1 MGLFS
6 LFTENLGSGALPSRA
21 LELRSEVN
29 EMESVIR
36 LDWYRR
42 VYGDGVYVG
51 YQTLR
56 DFYRGKQWT
65 YKKESGTMRTY
76 NYSFTVVENMV
87 AFLAREAPQFTSP
100 PTKADDV
107 MERRKA
113 EGRTKILDKIHE
125 HNQIGLVFQ
134 QAART
139 ASIDGD
145 AFIFGAIPTYKTRPD
160 GTKYFDSIRYW
171 NVERPE
177 TIRVIWKDD
186 NFREIA
192 GFIKHYRLYVP
203 EAKRIFKDQIAKT
216 GQTIVPDGKPTAN
229 DIAPDR
235 DIDQTSDDMLRTQVP
250 MITIKEYW
258 DEKEYLLMF
267 NLSNKVV
274 DYVEHN
280 WGYVPLHY
288 IPNIHLPGFPK
299 GTSDLEN
306 ELDAQQ
312 EYNERASDLADIIKE
327 IARPTYWGKNL
338 DEVSEVRAGQSVI
351 YEVGDDAEINAMP
364 ASGQTAPMD
373 EYLKDRK
380 TDLIALSGMNNV
392 MYPTNSI
399 MQATGRALS
408 VVMQGINNKIANRKV
423 WWEQA
428 FKNLNSQI
436 LMHAEKNIT
445 GAKLIID
452 GQYNTDVFISSVLMR
467 DVTDEINKFNA
478 KLQSLTTTQFNI
490 GIPNPDEEQRMMI
503 EELKDPV
510 LATEIAKQP
519 GLLEQVLAKQTAA
532 ATTPPGGGTPTTPG
546 AVIPGAGAPQLA
558 ADENVPGSNPSPA
571 AGAPSPVGARAAVA
585 VAASRGNAKTVV
597 KSKK

>member
-6 LFTENLGSGALPSRA
+6 FFKGEDSNAISDRA
-21 LELRSEVN
+21 KELRTEVN
-29 EMESVIR
+29 EIEGVIR

-87 AFLAREAPQFTSP
+87 AFLAKEAPQMSSP
-100 PTKADDV
+100 AMKIDDPV
-107 MERRKA
+107 ERRKGEA
-113 EGRTKILDKIHE
+113 RTKLLDTIHDYNKIA
-125 HNQIGLVFQ
+125 LVFQ
-134 QAART
+134 AAART
-139 ASIDGD
+139 ASVDGD
-145 AFIFGAIPTYKTRPD
+145 AFIFGAIPTYKTVTDAD
-160 GTKYFDSIRYW
+160 GSNPRKVFDTIRYW

-203 EAKRIFKDQIAKT
+203 QAKKIFAEQIAKSNLT
-216 GQTIVPDGKPTAN
+216 VEADAKPTAS
-229 DIAPDR
+229 DIAADR
-235 DIDQTSDDMLRTQVP
+235 DIDQTADDMLRTQVP

-258 DEKEYLLMF
+258 DENEYLLLF
-267 NLSNKVV
+267 NLSNKIV
-274 DYVEHN
+274 DYVKHG
-280 WGYVPLHY
+280 WGSVPLHW

-312 EYNERASDLADIIKE
+312 EYNERTSDLADIIKE

-351 YEVGDDAEINAMP
+351 YQVGDDAEINAMP
-364 ASGQTAPMD
+364 VSGQSAPMT
-373 EYLKDRK
+373 EYIGDRK

-392 MYPTNSI
+392 MYPSNSI

-428 FKNLNSQI
+428 FKDLNAQI
-436 LMHAEKNIT
+436 LMHAEKNLP
-445 GAKLIID
+445 GSSKFID
-452 GQYNTDVFISSVLMR
+452 GVHRTDVFISSVLLR
-467 DVTDEINKFNA
+467 DVTEEINKFNA
-478 KLQSLTTTQFNI
+478 KLQSLTTTQMNV
-490 GIPNPDEEQRMMI
+490 GIPNPSEEQKLMK
-503 EELKDPV
+503 EELQDEI

-519 GLLEQVLAKQTAA
+519 GLLHQILGERIAA
-532 ATTPPGGGTPTTPG
+532 GQSLQPGSGQGNPQIAESDNVPGGG
-546 AVIPGAGAPQLA
+546 
-558 ADENVPGSNPSPA
+558 NPSPA
-571 AGAPSPVGARAAVA
+571 AGAPSPVSPAAAVA
-585 VAASRGNAKTVV
+585 TIAARHGSKALV
-597 KSKK
+597 KPKK

>member
-6 LFTENLGSGALPSRA
+6 FFKGDNTDSVPPRA
-21 LELRSEVN
+21 VTLRNEVN
-29 EMESVIR
+29 EMEAVIR

-42 VYGDGVYVG
+42 VYSDGVYVG

-76 NYSFTVVENMV
+76 NYSFTIVENMV
-87 AFLAREAPQFTSP
+87 AFLAHEAPQMSSP
-100 PTKADDV
+100 PVKVDDPI
-107 MERRKA
+107 ERRKGEA
-113 EGRTKILDKIHE
+113 RTKLLDLIHDY
-125 HNQIGLVFQ
+125 NQLPIVFQ
-134 QAART
+134 SAART

-145 AFIFGAIPTYKTRPD
+145 AFIFGAIPTYKTVTDAD
-160 GTKYFDSIRYW
+160 GSNPHKVFDSIRYW

-203 EAKRIFKDQIAKT
+203 QAKKIFAEQIVKSGVTVEADKD
-216 GQTIVPDGKPTAN
+216 KPTKY
-229 DIAPDR
+229 DIQPDR
-235 DIDQTSDDMLRTQVP
+235 DIDQTADDMLRTQVP

-258 DEKEYLLMF
+258 DESEYLLLF

-274 DYVEHN
+274 DYVKHD
-280 WGYVPLHY
+280 WGSVPLHW

-351 YEVGDDAEINAMP
+351 YTVGDDAEINAMP
-364 ASGQTAPMD
+364 SSGQSAPMT
-373 EYLKDRK
+373 EYLQERK

-428 FKNLNSQI
+428 FKNLNAQI
-436 LMHAEKNIT
+436 LMHAEKNIPNS
-445 GAKLIID
+445 KKFID
-452 GQYNTDVFISSVLMR
+452 GYYRTDVFISSVLLR
-467 DVTDEINKFNA
+467 NVTDEINKFNA
-478 KLQSLTTTQFNI
+478 KLQSLTTTQMNI
-490 GIPNPDEEQRMMI
+490 GIPNPSEEQKLMK
-503 EELKDPV
+503 EELQDEI

-519 GLLEQVLAKQTAA
+519 GLLHQILGERIANGQAL
-532 ATTPPGGGTPTTPG
+532 PGG
-546 AVIPGAGAPQLA
+546 APGAGAPQLSEGENEQGA
-558 ADENVPGSNPSPA
+558 APSPA
-571 AGAPSPVGARAAVA
+571 AGAPPTVSPAGA
-585 VAASRGNAKTVV
+585 VAALASRGGAKTLV
-597 KSKK
+597 KGKK

>member
-6 LFTENLGSGALPSRA
+6 FFKGEDSNAISDRA
-21 LELRSEVN
+21 KELRTEVN
-29 EMESVIR
+29 EIEGVIR

-87 AFLAREAPQFTSP
+87 AFLAKEAPQMSSP
-100 PTKADDV
+100 AMKIDDPV
-107 MERRKA
+107 ERRKGEA
-113 EGRTKILDKIHE
+113 RTKLLDTIHDYNKIA
-125 HNQIGLVFQ
+125 LVFQ
-134 QAART
+134 AAART
-139 ASIDGD
+139 ASVDGD
-145 AFIFGAIPTYKTRPD
+145 AFIFGAIPTYKTVTDAD
-160 GTKYFDSIRYW
+160 GSNPRKVFDTIRYW

-203 EAKRIFKDQIAKT
+203 QAKKIFAEQIAKSNLT
-216 GQTIVPDGKPTAN
+216 VEADAKPTAS
-229 DIAPDR
+229 DIAADR
-235 DIDQTSDDMLRTQVP
+235 DIDQTADDMLRTQVP

-258 DEKEYLLMF
+258 DENEYLLLF
-267 NLSNKVV
+267 NLSNKIV
-274 DYVEHN
+274 DYVKHG
-280 WGYVPLHY
+280 WGSVPLHW

-312 EYNERASDLADIIKE
+312 EYNERTSDLADIIKE

-351 YEVGDDAEINAMP
+351 YQVGDDAEINAMP
-364 ASGQTAPMD
+364 VSGQSAPMT
-373 EYLKDRK
+373 EYIGDRK

-392 MYPTNSI
+392 MYPSNSI

-428 FKNLNSQI
+428 FKDLNAQI
-436 LMHAEKNIT
+436 LMHAEKNLP
-445 GAKLIID
+445 GSSKFID
-452 GQYNTDVFISSVLMR
+452 GVHRTDVFISSVLLR
-467 DVTDEINKFNA
+467 DVTEEINKFNA
-478 KLQSLTTTQFNI
+478 KLQSLTTTQMNV
-490 GIPNPDEEQRMMI
+490 GIPNPSEEQKLMK
-503 EELKDPV
+503 EELQDEI

-519 GLLEQVLAKQTAA
+519 GLLHQILGERIAA
-532 ATTPPGGGTPTTPG
+532 GQSLQSGSGQGNPQIAESDNVPGGG
-546 AVIPGAGAPQLA
+546 
-558 ADENVPGSNPSPA
+558 NPSPA
-571 AGAPSPVGARAAVA
+571 AGAPSPVSPAAAVA
-585 VAASRGNAKTVV
+585 TIAARHGSKALV
-597 KSKK
+597 KPKK